1 MSPPP
6 TISSLRNSLT
16 FKLFVI
22 AFLVGGLLILTIPL
36 LFVIEEREDRRE
48 GVTREIS
55 AKWGLDQTVI
65 GPILTVP
72 YTVTVTSGSNQQR
85 KTVRETRYLHLL
97 PETLEVNGSVT
108 PETRHRGIYEAV
120 VYKSILRL
128 TGSFSAPDWEV
139 AKVAEDEIQK
149 DKAWLTIGIPDA
161 RGIREPTTITLGG
174 RELEP
179 MPGLPTQDVITS
191 GIKAKVDLSD
201 ANESREFSI
210 ELRLDGSS
218 SLAFSPI
225 GKTTAVSVE
234 SSWPAPSFD
243 GAFLPL
249 EKEIG
254 EKGFSA
260 SWKVL
265 HLNRPIPQA
274 WTGSAPEN
282 SGHDAWDGNSYDGFR
297 DNDVSIFSFAG
308 PENVLGGFAFGVRFY
323 LPTDVYQK
331 TSRMAKYAILFLCF
345 AFAAFFFTEILQKA
359 RVHPIQYLLVGFAI
373 LVFYLLLLSLS
384 EHFGFD
390 VAYGIST
397 AGVVILI
404 AGYAQAILRS
414 MRLGCTVGT
423 VLVILYGY
431 LYVILQL
438 ESYALLMGS
447 LGLFGTLAA
456 AMYFTRRID
465 WYAVRLNGERPP
477 ADDT

>member
-1 MSPPP
+1 MSIPS
-6 TISSLRNSLT
+6 ISSLRNSLT

-36 LFVIEEREDRRE
+36 LFIIEEREFRRE
-48 GVTREIS
+48 DVTREIS
-55 AKWGLDQTVI
+55 SKWGLDQTLI

-72 YTVTVTSGSNQQR
+72 YTVTITTGSNHQR

-108 PETRHRGIYEAV
+108 PETRYRGIYEAV
-120 VYKSILRL
+120 VYKSTLRL
-128 TGSFSAPDWEV
+128 SGRFPTPDWEV
-139 AKVAEDEIQK
+139 AKVNEDEIQK
-149 DKAWLTIGIPDA
+149 NKAWLTIGISDA
-161 RGIREPTTITLGG
+161 RGIREPTTLTLNGQ
-174 RELEP
+174 ELEP
-179 MPGLPTQDVITS
+179 MPGLPTQEVITS

-201 ANESREFSI
+201 ANGSQEFLI
-210 ELRLDGSS
+210 ELNLDGSS

-225 GKTTAVSVE
+225 GKTTTVSVD

-249 EKEIG
+249 EKEVSD
-254 EKGFSA
+254 EGFNA

-274 WTGSAPEN
+274 WTGSAQTWAKDSHHHRYKDE
-282 SGHDAWDGNSYDGFR
+282 DGPD
-297 DNDVSIFSFAG
+297 FSFSG
-308 PENVLGGFAFGVRFY
+308 PDNVLGSFAFGVRFY

-414 MRLGCTVGT
+414 MRLGGTVGA

-447 LGLFGTLAA
+447 LGLFATLAA
-456 AMYFTRRID
+456 AMYFTRRIA
-465 WYAVRLNGERPP
+465 WYAVRLNGAHKDEEG
-477 ADDT
+477 T